1 MSKNTFVV
9 NDETITIMRSEWD
22 KNALASYREDYYE
35 ELTSHTWGLKN
46 GYPNND
52 ALGGGLHRYMMAKW
66 YGEDVIPIHREWLCC

>member
-22 KNALASYREDYYE
+22 KNALASYREDYYK

-46 GYPNND
+46 GYPNKSITGNSD
-52 ALGGGLHRYMMAKW
+52 KDYQLAFL
-66 YGEDVIPIHREWLCC
+66 